1 MALPNGENLRPLPP
15 SMRRFIAVI
24 LGCIFVGLCSLWVH
38 NFDEEDP
45 ISSVHYLARVN
56 SDLPIDFVWKGW
68 DGVSQHYWEYDY
80 FRELF
85 PPPQFVH
92 VNSSIAPGIMLCNEA
107 NHANGEM
114 QHAINGH
121 IKVIIQSGDEFG
133 GKNDNCNEC
142 FKAFKAGK
150 SFTK

>member
-1 MALPNGENLRPLPP
+1 M
-15 SMRRFIAVI
+15 
-24 LGCIFVGLCSLWVH
+24 
-38 NFDEEDP
+38 
-45 ISSVHYLARVN
+45 
-56 SDLPIDFVWKGW
+56 
-68 DGVSQHYWEYDY
+68 
-80 FRELF
+80 
-85 PPPQFVH
+85 H